1 MSTIAETEAWWS
13 DSFGRSYTDR
23 NQVDPRTRAEFW
35 KSAMEFCTPATVLE
49 VGCNRGHNLAAIQM
63 VDTSIDCHGIDVNV
77 QAVNEARSNGIT
89 AEVGSALEIASKFG
103 HESMDLVFTSGVLIH
118 IPPDSIQR
126 VMQAIVDT
134 SAKYVLAI
142 EYDAEKEEEVEY
154 RGHAGKLW
162 KRPFGKMYEAM
173 GLKLLAF
180 GPAEGFALCEF
191 WLLEKP
197 GARTVEF
204 Q

>member
-1 MSTIAETEAWWS
+1 MDTEPFWAGT
-13 DSFGRSYTDR
+13 FGREYTER
-23 NQVDPRTRAEFW
+23 NQVDPRTRAAFW
-35 KSAMEFCTPATVLE
+35 KSAMEFCTPSTVLE
-49 VGCNRGHNLAAIQM
+49 VGCNRGHNLAAIQSI
-63 VDTSIDCHGIDVNV
+63 DTSIDCHGIDVNV
-77 QAVNEARSNGIT
+77 QAVNEARSNGIS

-103 HESMDLVFTSGVLIH
+103 HESMDLVFSAGCLIH

-126 VMQAIVDT
+126 VMRAIVDT

-142 EYDAEKEEEVEY
+142 EYDTDKEEEVEY

-180 GPAEGFALCEF
+180 GPAEGFERCEF

-197 GARTVEF
+197 GARTVDF